1 MEGEEGETIYG
12 QLLVEVKRIDG
23 NKSLAV
29 ITLFP
34 QITSW
39 RELKELSTDLNKKF
53 ANLFRYPKLIS
64 L

>member
-1 MEGEEGETIYG
+1 MEEEEGEKIYR
-12 QLLVEVKRIDG
+12 QLLMEVKRIDR

-29 ITLFP
+29 TTLFP

-53 ANLFRYPKLIS
+53 ANLFSYPKLIT